1 MSNQNTFAS
10 QFHWGT
16 TGVRRLIRSTLAQA
30 SWGLLLLLIAGT
42 AVRAD
47 DGGGVQAR
55 IGHIEGQGIPQVQPV
70 TPIELFPY
78 YEFDQQLLFNDS
90 RFVITN
96 SGGLG
101 GNLGFGYRFF
111 EPETDRVYGGSL
123 WYDIDNTRD
132 LLFQQ
137 VGLSLETYG
146 SDFDVRGNAYLPVGP
161 QTHQDSLYMVPG
173 SLAFS
178 GQNLV
183 YTQNRGWYAA
193 MKGVDLE
200 AGIPVPGSI
209 AESIDLR
216 VYGGGY
222 FYHNSYHDIP
232 GVSTR
237 ARAAV
242 LPGLDL
248 ELQVTYD
255 SFFETR
261 AFAGISWT
269 LGPLHY
275 SKFQPGDTLGRLGE
289 HTTRNYTV
297 VATHQRQ
304 NELVI
309 ARNPKTNQAYRFAH
323 VSGGSAP
330 VANGSFESPFHDMAS
345 AQALGADVVFV
356 HSGTVLTG
364 SAAQLVMN
372 PGERILGEGGGIR
385 HWVQVPELG
394 LMAMPTAA
402 GAYGNWPVLQNAP
415 GDAITLASGSEIN
428 GFQVTNAAG
437 SGLVANGISN
447 ASVHNLAIDGAGGW
461 GIQTLNT
468 SGRMD
473 FSNLSVRGAAAGGIL
488 MQGGSATTNVSG
500 LTRISQSGGN
510 AISLIGLDSA
520 GQVLFDDI
528 SISERGAMGVS
539 IANLKGSASFQ
550 GTTGINNELLTT
562 QSAVDVRDSSGSVN
576 FNRLIAS
583 DTRGAAGVNLQN
595 NTGITTISTLNLT
608 GQNNTG
614 VRAYDAGKLRI
625 NPAGTN
631 GVDLNRG
638 GTISV
643 LNGTAFDAEKT
654 SLEVNMQS
662 ISSSGAPQGVRLV
675 NDTGSFVVWGNG
687 NSASGGTIANGGTG
701 FFIDGMETV
710 SLNSMRFDGNG
721 TAIDSE
727 DLTMLV
733 LHDVQVVNSTG
744 AGVDAT
750 NVQGLVVVNS
760 LFQDNAGPN
769 IRAEF
774 NALQAYTYTFQ
785 NSYFLNKT
793 TDSVLLTNTAGGAGS
808 SLSLTAKNNEFNTT
822 QAGTTG
828 LRVAW
833 NGSLSGTVDSNYFQG
848 TGGGNTGFAYM
859 NTGAASSN
867 LALTNND
874 FVLMGGNGTGTYL
887 NTTAATQVSAIGNA
901 FDMSGSGGVGLRATA
916 VAPSFTMTSNAVK
929 DSTGG
934 VTGFLFDSLTGP
946 GTMTFNN
953 NQMNLANSSLVDR
966 GVVFSSINNTLQL
979 FGNQNNVISGADT
992 GFAFWVPQNATTGRV
1007 LVNGQYLP

>member
-1 MSNQNTFAS
+1 MSNQNITAPTSPSGNTGARRNSRNALS
-10 QFHWGT
+10 QA
-16 TGVRRLIRSTLAQA
+16 TL
-30 SWGLLLLLIAGT
+30 GLLLLLTFGT
-42 AVRAD
+42 TARAD

-123 WYDIDNTRD
+123 WYDIDNTRS

-137 VGLSLETYG
+137 LGLSLETYG

-161 QTHQDSLYMVPG
+161 ETRQDSLLMVPG

-222 FYHNSYHDIP
+222 FYHNAYHDIP

-237 ARAAV
+237 ARANV

-261 AFAGISWT
+261 AFAGVSWT
-269 LGPLHY
+269 FGPLHY

-304 NELVI
+304 NELVV
-309 ARNPKTNQAYRFAH
+309 ARNPTTNQAWRFAH
-323 VSGGSAP
+323 VDSGSGPAG
-330 VANGSFESPFHDMAS
+330 NGSFESPFHDLAS
-345 AQALGADVVFV
+345 AQALGTDIVFV
-356 HSGTVLTG
+356 HSGTVLNG
-364 SAAQLVMN
+364 SAAQLMMN
-372 PGERILGEGGGIR
+372 PNERILGEGGGIR
-385 HWVQVPELG
+385 HWVNVPELG
-394 LMAMPTAA
+394 LMALPTAA
-402 GAYGNWPVLQNAP
+402 GAYGNWPILQNAP
-415 GDAITLASGSEIN
+415 GDAITLASGSELN
-428 GFQVTNAAG
+428 GFQVINAAG
-437 SGLVANGISN
+437 NGLLANGVGN
-447 ASVHNLAIDGAGGW
+447 ATVRNLAIDGTGNW

-468 SGRMD
+468 GGRMD
-473 FSNLSVRGAAAGGIL
+473 FSNVSVRGGAAGGL
-488 MQGGSATTNVSG
+488 LVQGGNAATSFTG

-510 AISLIGLDSA
+510 SISLLGLDTA
-520 GQVLFDDI
+520 GQVLFEDI
-528 SISERGAMGVS
+528 SISERGARGVS
-539 IANLKGSASFQ
+539 IANLKGSASFT
-550 GTTGINNELLTT
+550 GTTGVNNELLTT
-562 QSAVDVRDSSGSVN
+562 QSAVDIRDSSGNVT
-576 FNRLIAS
+576 FNRLIAT

-595 NTGITTISTLNLT
+595 NTGTTTISTLNLT
-608 GQNNTG
+608 GQQNTG
-614 VRAYDAGKLRI
+614 VRAYDAGTLRI
-625 NPAGTN
+625 NPAGKN
-631 GVDLNRG
+631 GVDLSLG
-638 GTISV
+638 GNLAV
-643 LNGTAFDAEKT
+643 VNGTAFDAEKT
-654 SLEVNMQS
+654 TLDVNLQS
-662 ISSSGAPQGVRLV
+662 VTSSGAAQGVRLV
-675 NDTGSFVVWGNG
+675 NDKGAFVVWGSG
-687 NSASGGTIANGGTG
+687 DSTSGGTISNAGTG

-721 TAIDSE
+721 TAIDAT
-727 DLTMLV
+727 DVTMLV
-733 LHDVQVVNSTG
+733 LHDVQAVNSIG
-744 AGVDAT
+744 AGVDAS

-774 NALQAYTYTFQ
+774 TALQAYTYTLQ

-848 TGGGNTGFAYM
+848 TGGANTGFSYM

-874 FVLMGGNGTGTYL
+874 FVLMGGNGTGAYL
-887 NTTAATQVSAIGNA
+887 NTAAATQLSAIGNA
-901 FDMSGSGGVGLRATA
+901 FDLTGSGGAALRATA
-916 VAPSFTMTSNAVK
+916 VAPSFTLTSNAVR
-929 DSTGG
+929 DNSGG
-934 VTGFLFDSLTGP
+934 VTGFLFDSITGP
-946 GTMTFNN
+946 GSMTFNN
-953 NQMNLANSSLVDR
+953 NQLTLANSSLVDR
-966 GVVFSSINNTLQL
+966 GIVISTINNSLQL